1 MTYWKDSL
9 LIGVPQIDTQHRK
22 LVGMID
28 ILMQACMQ
36 GKGRTEIEGTL
47 NFALKYTLEHFRDE
61 ESFQV
66 EYSYPGYKEHK
77 KIHDDFTK
85 DIIALAD
92 EFKKLGPSIALTG
105 KLNHSL
111 VDWVINHISTEDKK
125 VGEHVQKVSK

>member
-9 LIGVPQIDTQHRK
+9 LIGVPQIDIQHRK
-22 LVGMID
+22 LVAMMD
-28 ILMQACMQ
+28 ILMKASMQ

-92 EFKKLGPSIALTG
+92 EYKKLGPSIALTG

-125 VGEHVQKVSK
+125 LGEHIQKVSK